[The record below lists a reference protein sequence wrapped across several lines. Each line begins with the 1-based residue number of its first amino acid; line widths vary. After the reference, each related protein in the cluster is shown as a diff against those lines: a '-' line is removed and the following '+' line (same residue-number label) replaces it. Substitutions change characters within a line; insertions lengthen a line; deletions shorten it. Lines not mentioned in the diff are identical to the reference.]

1 MFGNIREFLQE
12 RLGGSDPSPQGEGPS
27 SLELAAA
34 VLMIEISL
42 ADSSLDESE
51 RQVIETALQQEFG
64 LSEPAALALIDAAER
79 EVDRAT
85 SLYEFTRL
93 INDEMTQED
102 KIHVI
107 RRLWEVAFAD
117 AVLDKYEEY
126 YIRKIADL
134 LYVPHTMLMREKYR
148 AAGN

>member
-1 MFGNIREFLQE
+1 MFGSIREFLQE
-12 RLGGSDPSPQGEGPS
+12 RLGGPDASAQDDGPS

-34 VLMIEISL
+34 VLMVEISL
-42 ADSSLDESE
+42 ADSSLEEAE
-51 RQVIETALQQEFG
+51 RRVIETALQQEFG

-93 INDEMTQED
+93 INDEMTKED

-134 LYVPHTMLMREKYR
+134 LYVPHTMLMREKHR
-148 AAGN
+148 AAGD

>member
-1 MFGNIREFLQE
+1 MFGSIRDFLHD
-12 RLGGSDPSPQGEGPS
+12 RLGGPDPSAQAEGPS
-27 SLELAAA
+27 SVELAAA

-42 ADSSLDESE
+42 ADSSLEEEE
-51 RQVIETALQQEFG
+51 RRVIETALQQEFG
-64 LSEPAALALIDAAER
+64 LSEPAALALIDSAER
-79 EVDRAT
+79 AVDRAT
-85 SLYEFTRL
+85 SLYDFTRL
-93 INDEMTQED
+93 INDEMTREE

-134 LYVPHTMLMREKYR
+134 LYVPHNLLMREKYR